1 MAHSWMAVIQYPS
14 SRQARKFSHK
24 AFFLSS
30 YRLRTY
36 RYDAFSFFQ
45 EHHTGVIL
53 RQVPTGS
60 LDHLAVDS
68 DQAKVGTTRESWC
81 RGPRG
86 LEWYQPPGPVGTIP
100 TGAVAV
106 GIAYSVATW
115 CPLIHPYFQFEFK
128 YNRLNW
134 KVVIFIVRAPK
145 NPKKIKLHP
154 PSPYKYPHGLRSSH
168 SHTNTFPLSW
178 HTHTMSSSSS
188 SDMEDQIINTFSGCH
203 GSSHEHSCSGGGW
216 FIVDMTTEAL
226 RQPWSWSSSFQSAT
240 WLLQRWLCVPPS
252 YFRRRNHMRRTLFL
266 SIIYKLS

>member
-106 GIAYSVATW
+106 GIACSVATW

-188 SDMEDQIINTFSGCH
+188 SDMEDQIINTFSGVMDQAMSILAAEED
-203 GSSHEHSCSGGGW
+203 GSLSTWRLKHCVNHDHEAAHFSLWHDYFNDDCVYPRHTSAGGTICGG
-216 FIVDMTTEAL
+216 
-226 RQPWSWSSSFQSAT
+226 
-240 WLLQRWLCVPPS
+240 
-252 YFRRRNHMRRTLFL
+252 LFF
-266 SIIYKLS
+266 